1 MRLNTNLLPS
11 SVIAVAVFPSVEPLP
26 LLTAT
31 CTHMHTHAHTNTYDD
46 RKQHIAYLIH
56 QCSHTAD

>member
-31 CTHMHTHAHTNTYDD
+31 CTHMHTHAHANTYDD
-46 RKQHIAYLIH
+46 RKQHIAYLMH
-56 QCSHTAD
+56 